1 MTKIIESPE
10 NGKSENVET
19 VIKFVNRTLKEPAFK
34 VAEKYASLLE
44 KQVEDI
50 TTQTRKRVVDKC
62 VNLMSD
68 ISKEDFLRS
77 LRKQMTQIIFDFQFL
92 QDCFSLGLDETGTY
106 YAAENVVLYNKF
118 GKVKKKGLKIVF
130 KGIEHLLKEQVYSEE
145 ELASVFYCT
154 PASKA
159 SDKQKTELSTFIKG
173 AMSLLPIISNNQR

>member
-1 MTKIIESPE
+1 MKKVIEPSLSGNE
-10 NGKSENVET
+10 VHET
-19 VIKFVNRTLKEPAFK
+19 VIKIVNRTPKEPAFK

-62 VNLMSD
+62 VNLVSD
-68 ISKEDFLRS
+68 ISEEDFLRS

-130 KGIEHLLKEQVYSEE
+130 KGIENLLKEQVYSEE

-154 PASKA
+154 PASEA
-159 SDKQKTELSTFIKG
+159 SNKQKTELTTFIKG
-173 AMSLLPIISNNQR
+173 AMSLLPIISNNQG